1 MKNKLV
7 AIVGMCGSGKS
18 DATEWFVEL
27 GWDRVYFGGV
37 TMDELKKDG
46 LPVTPE
52 NEKYEREKLRALYGK
67 AAYAHMLKDTILQKL
82 ESTNVVLDGL
92 YSWEE
97 YKYIVENISS
107 ELIVVC
113 IVTDKALRYSR
124 LTDRPVRPLTREQAV
139 ARDHA
144 EIENLDK
151 GGPIAIADY
160 FIENNRGRDDFR
172 REIELLISGL
182 LAK

>member
-1 MKNKLV
+1 MKNKLI

-37 TMDELKKDG
+37 TMDELKRDG

-52 NEKYEREKLRALYGK
+52 NEKYEREKLRSLYGK
-67 AAYAHMLKDTILQKL
+67 AAYAHMLKDTILEKL
-82 ESTNVVLDGL
+82 EKGNVVLDGL

-97 YKYIVENISS
+97 YKYIVDNISD
-107 ELIVVC
+107 ELIVAC
-113 IVTDKALRYSR
+113 IVTDKHLRYGR
-124 LTDRPVRPLTREQAV
+124 LTNRPVRPLTREQAV
-139 ARDHA
+139 ARDYA

-160 FIENNRGRDDFR
+160 FIENNRGREEFR
-172 REIELLISGL
+172 REVELLIARVLES
-182 LAK
+182 